1 MLLLNKLLFAW
12 FNYFC
17 GRLDVIDMYELL
29 FFSTQVILTSNGIM
43 NNMYM
48 VYSYSVLR
56 KVLAMRQITLE

>member
-17 GRLDVIDMYELL
+17 GRLNVIDMNELL

-48 VYSYSVLR
+48 VYSYPVLR

>member
-17 GRLDVIDMYELL
+17 VRLDVIDMYELL